1 MYERFTEAALNV
13 IVLAQQEARRLGTT
27 HPGTEHLL
35 LGLIEEGSGVAA
47 KVLNSLGITLD
58 DARTKV
64 EKVVD
69 LNPKVATDKAF
80 DVDDFE
86 SSPYTYE
93 PRAEASLC
101 RAEEEVWRLGCDFIG
116 TEHLL
121 LGLVQDEES
130 AAARVLANIGV
141 ELVQIRTEVLRR
153 LNE

>member
-1 MYERFTEAALNV
+1 MYELFTKEAMRV
-13 IVLAQQEARRLGTT
+13 IRLATGEAERLGTT
-27 HPGTEHLL
+27 HPGTEHFL

-47 KVLNSLGITLD
+47 KALNSLGITFD
-58 DARTKV
+58 NTRIEV
-64 EKVVD
+64 EKVVN
-69 LNPKVATDKAF
+69 LNPKVAVDEAF

-101 RAEEEVWRLGCDFIG
+101 RAEEEARQLGCDFIG

-130 AAARVLANIGV
+130 PAARVLANMGV